1 MQRYGEVC
9 FQAERIITT
18 KALNR
23 KEHSTVKE
31 QKADRYSS
39 GKVSQE
45 KSSRTQDRRLFVVV
59 NFMCQPDWAKG
70 CPNT

>member
-1 MQRYGEVC
+1 MQRSGDVC

-18 KALNR
+18 KAISR
-23 KEHSTVKE
+23 KEHSIVKE

-45 KSSRTQDRRLFVVV
+45 KSSRTKDRRLFVVL
-59 NFMCQPDWAKG
+59 NFTCQPD
-70 CPNT
+70 